1 MPKNILNKTLAPKEE
16 VKFLLR
22 AGEQYSTTI
31 LRSSFYMTTAHCPG
45 NSSMCVQ
52 VSNVTEPNL
61 DTDDD
66 WFNIGVGEFVS
77 CAPAPF
83 KWIRI
88 KFPEAVT
95 EDTSAYLQSIKAS
108 Y

>member
-1 MPKNILNKTLAPKEE
+1 MPKNILNKSLAPNEE
-16 VKFLLR
+16 VKLFLY

-31 LRSSFYMTTAHCPG
+31 LRSSFYMTTVHCPG
-45 NSSMCVQ
+45 NPTMCVQ
-52 VSNVTEPNL
+52 VSNATEPDL

-77 CAPAPF
+77 CLPAPF
-83 KWIRI
+83 KWLRI
-88 KFPEAVT
+88 KFPEAVEET
-95 EDTSAYLQSIKAS
+95 TIAYIQSIKAS